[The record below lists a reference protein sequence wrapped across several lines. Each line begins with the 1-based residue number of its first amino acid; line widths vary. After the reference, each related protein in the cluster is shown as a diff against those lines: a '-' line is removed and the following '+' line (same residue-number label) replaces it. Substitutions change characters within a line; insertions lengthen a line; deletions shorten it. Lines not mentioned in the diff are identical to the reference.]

1 MNFKSYGILLATLS
15 ALIVLMAGCATT
27 APNLA
32 SGGRIA
38 LNSAVSDEL
47 QIGSLAVY
55 KSDGATVVTGQVRA
69 KRTQSRPHPVGHLDF
84 AVTSQD
90 GAVVYEGSSN
100 VHISRPRHGKP
111 TLSSRFEVKL
121 PVDVPDGSIVK
132 VAFHNEAKDHNAIFN
147 CGANTAGHEV
157 SASEVK

>member
-1 MNFKSYGILLATLS
+1 MNSKSYGILLATLS
-15 ALIVLMAGCATT
+15 ALIVIIVGCATT

-32 SGGRIA
+32 ADGRIA
-38 LNSAVSDEL
+38 LNSAKSEDL
-47 QIGSLAVY
+47 QIGNLAIRRVE
-55 KSDGATVVTGQVRA
+55 GTTVVTGQVRPI
-69 KRTQSRPHPVGHLDF
+69 RTQANPTPVGHLDI

-90 GAVVYEGSSN
+90 GAVVYEGSSY

-121 PVDVPDGSIVK
+121 PVEVSDGSIVK
-132 VAFHNEAKDHNAIFN
+132 VAFHSEAKDLRAPFN
-147 CGANTAGHEV
+147 CGANTAGREV